1 MEIFICYSLIFIC
14 ISIIISINL
23 KVLFFSQQFLIKSVI
38 FSYQLFQEIMI
49 KSFITSPVGNK

>member
-23 KVLFFSQQFLIKSVI
+23 KVLFFSQQFFIKSVV